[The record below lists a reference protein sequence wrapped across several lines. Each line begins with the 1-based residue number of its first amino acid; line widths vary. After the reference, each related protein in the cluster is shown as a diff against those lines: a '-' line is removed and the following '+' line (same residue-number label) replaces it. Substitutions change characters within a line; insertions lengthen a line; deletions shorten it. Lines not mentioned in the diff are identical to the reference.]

1 MHGRIFFFVMIVQ
14 LQFHCIEF
22 EVSKVIKRGKMGN
35 PNFILL
41 QSDVRISSHRSCF
54 VVSDFGFLSFLFCFV
69 KIDIFLSSVQPV
81 FIIKHSYC
89 FFLDFVFTGK

>member
-1 MHGRIFFFVMIVQ
+1 
-14 LQFHCIEF
+14 
-22 EVSKVIKRGKMGN
+22 MGN

-69 KIDIFLSSVQPV
+69 KIDIFFVLCATCFYYKTFLLLLS
-81 FIIKHSYC
+81 
-89 FFLDFVFTGK
+89 

>member
-1 MHGRIFFFVMIVQ
+1 
-14 LQFHCIEF
+14 
-22 EVSKVIKRGKMGN
+22 MGN

-69 KIDIFLSSVQPV
+69 KIDIFCPLRNL
-81 FIIKHSYC
+81 
-89 FFLDFVFTGK
+89 FLL